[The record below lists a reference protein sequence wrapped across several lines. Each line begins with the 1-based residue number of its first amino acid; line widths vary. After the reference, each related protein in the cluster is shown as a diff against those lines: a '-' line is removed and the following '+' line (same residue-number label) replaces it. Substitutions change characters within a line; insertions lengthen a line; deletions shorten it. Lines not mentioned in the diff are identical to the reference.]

1 MGEPNKL
8 FVLSVADQRRI
19 SKVAEVESDLP
30 FKGELNVLGDSIL
43 AVLSGGRADSLATFA
58 GDSLTKSNDVKL
70 DGAVV
75 AGPWKVGD
83 DLLVKLDNDKLYMF
97 GSDLTPKW
105 TMDSPNV
112 QFAGPPKLVDG
123 QLMLCLKS
131 GKVDFV
137 NPSTG
142 ERASGFDLRQP
153 IVGQPVTIGEQ
164 MFFSG
169 GDGTVHVI
177 NVSR

>member
-1 MGEPNKL
+1 MGSEMCIRD
-8 FVLSVADQRRI
+8 S
-19 SKVAEVESDLP
+19 
-30 FKGELNVLGDSIL
+30 VLGDSIL
-43 AVLSGGRADSLATFA
+43 AVLNGGRV
-58 GDSLTKSNDVKL
+58 DSLTTFSGERLAKSNSVEL

-105 TMDSPNV
+105 TLESPNV
-112 QFAGPPKLVDG
+112 QFAGPPKLVGG

-153 IVGQPVTIGEQ
+153 IVGLPVTIGEQ

-169 GDGTVHVI
+169 GDGTVHV
-177 NVSR
+177 VDVPR